1 MNNKRAGM
9 RLERAFCQQLA
20 KDGFWVYFTNGNK
33 QPADIIAVRDLNA
46 YLIDVKN
53 CKNDRFVFSRIEDNQ
68 RSSMQRFDECGNNK
82 GLFALNTSKGIFML
96 RYDIVQY
103 LEAKKKKSINIEDI
117 KMYCILYEVWR
128 GLI

>member
-1 MNNKRAGM
+1 MNNKRAGT

-128 GLI
+128 ELI

>member
-1 MNNKRAGM
+1 MNNKRAGT

-53 CKNDRFVFSRIEDNQ
+53 CKNDRFVFNRIEDNQ

-128 GLI
+128 ELI

>member
-1 MNNKRAGM
+1 MNNKRAGT

>member
-1 MNNKRAGM
+1 MNNKRAGT

-117 KMYCILYEVWR
+117 KIYCILYEVWR
-128 GLI
+128 ELI

>member
-1 MNNKRAGM
+1 MNNKRAGT

-128 GLI
+128 EFI

>member
-1 MNNKRAGM
+1 MNNKRAGT

-68 RSSMQRFDECGNNK
+68 RSSMQKFDECGNNK

>member
-1 MNNKRAGM
+1 MNNKRAGT

-82 GLFALNTSKGIFML
+82 GLFALNTSKGIYIL
-96 RYDIVQY
+96 TYGIVQV
-103 LEAKKKKSINIEDI
+103 LEMADI
-117 KMYCILYEVWR
+117 KSLNMQLIEKYCTSYEEWER
-128 GLI
+128 DA

>member
-1 MNNKRAGM
+1 MNNKRAGT
-9 RLERAFCQQLA
+9 RLERTFCQQLA

>member
-128 GLI
+128 ELI